1 MRSEKL
7 FEKLR
12 LPLKVGQIMGMT
24 NQTYP
29 TDFTDSQWNLIKD
42 EIPVAK
48 PGGRQRTVDI
58 QQVVNAILYVNNNGI
73 KWRAL
78 PHDYPKWQTV
88 YWYFARWRDDGTWQR
103 IHDKIRARLRQQEGR
118 HKHPTAGCLDSQSVK
133 TTELG
138 GERGFD
144 SGKQVKGRKRHLLV
158 DTLGLLLVVIVTAA
172 SVQDR
177 DGAQNLFGRLTGACK
192 KLRRLWVDGGY
203 RGPKLGAWVQTH
215 LPRLSLQVVL
225 RPEERK
231 GFVLLPRRW
240 VVERTLA
247 WLNQSRRL
255 SKDYE
260 RLTVSSEAMIY
271 IAMTRIMVRR
281 LAAG

>member
-1 MRSEKL
+1 
-7 FEKLR
+7 
-12 LPLKVGQIMGMT
+12 MGMT

-29 TDFTDSQWNLIKD
+29 TDFTDSQWDLIKD
-42 EIPVAK
+42 EIPAAK
-48 PGGRQRTVDI
+48 PGGRQRTVDMR
-58 QQVVNAILYVNNNGI
+58 QVVNAILYVDNNGI

-103 IHDKIRARLRQQEGR
+103 IHDTLRARLRQQAGR
-118 HKHPTAGCLDSQSVK
+118 HKQPTAGCLDSQSVK

-144 SGKQVKGRKRHLLV
+144 SGKQVKGRKRHILV
-158 DTLGLLLVVIVTAA
+158 DTLGLLLVVVVTAA

-177 DGAQNLFGRLTGACK
+177 DGAQTLFGRLTGACK
-192 KLRRLWVDGGY
+192 KLRRIWVDGGY
-203 RGPKLGAWVQTH
+203 RGPKLAAWVSQH
-215 LPRLSLQVVL
+215 LHRLSLQVVL

-247 WLNQSRRL
+247 WLNQYRRL

-260 RLTVSSEAMIY
+260 RLTASSEAMIY
-271 IAMTRIMVRR
+271 IPMTRIMVRR
-281 LAAG
+281 LAAA